1 MVRTKISEIEAGAVV
16 AWSPVGDHA
25 DVIALGSKV
34 RPKRRGVG
42 HGRSNWLSPLAA
54 HLTNGSFFLHENTYT
69 QMVSRDEK
77 QTKPDK

>member
-34 RPKRRGVG
+34 RRGGGAERTPDPTWFSIIFPCLPKRGV
-42 HGRSNWLSPLAA
+42 
-54 HLTNGSFFLHENTYT
+54 
-69 QMVSRDEK
+69 
-77 QTKPDK
+77 